1 MAKKS
6 TKAEKILRVNQIV
19 RMLVNCAS
27 RSSIVQFAAS
37 EWGLSLR
44 QTDAYIAEAREIL
57 RNDADIERHDYLAAR
72 LQTIDKVIQQGL
84 KQNQLSAVNR
94 CLEAAGRRSWNDEQ
108 VNRARREAAALLM
121 EQQMAIVDRL
131 KMAQRSG
138 NRALAQALEAQLS
151 DVAVMLG
158 TNRRFPLAR

>member
-1 MAKKS
+1 MAGKS

-44 QTDAYIAEAREIL
+44 QTDNYIAEAREII
-57 RNDADIERHDYLAAR
+57 REDANIERSDFLAAR

-84 KQNQLSAVNR
+84 KQNQLSAVI
-94 CLEAAGRRSWNDEQ
+94 G
-108 VNRARREAAALLM
+108 ALKLQA
-121 EQQMAIVDRL
+121 EVL
-131 KMAQRSG
+131 G
-138 NRALAQALEAQLS
+138 LA
-151 DVAVMLG
+151 
-158 TNRRFPLAR
+158 NK

>member
-1 MAKKS
+1 
-6 TKAEKILRVNQIV
+6 
-19 RMLVNCAS
+19 
-27 RSSIVQFAAS
+27 
-37 EWGLSLR
+37 
-44 QTDAYIAEAREIL
+44 
-57 RNDADIERHDYLAAR
+57 
-72 LQTIDKVIQQGL
+72 
-84 KQNQLSAVNR
+84 
-94 CLEAAGRRSWNDEQ
+94 
-108 VNRARREAAALLM
+108 M

>member
-84 KQNQLSAVNR
+84 KQNQLSAVI
-94 CLEAAGRRSWNDEQ
+94 G
-108 VNRARREAAALLM
+108 ALKL
-121 EQQMAIVDRL
+121 
-131 KMAQRSG
+131 
-138 NRALAQALEAQLS
+138 QA
-151 DVAVMLG
+151 DVLG
-158 TNRRFPLAR
+158 MTNK

>member
-6 TKAEKILRVNQIV
+6 TKAEKILRINQIV

-44 QTDAYIAEAREIL
+44 QVDNYIAEAREII
-57 RNDADIERHDYLAAR
+57 RTDANIERSDYLAAR

-84 KQNQLSAVNR
+84 KQNQLSAVIGA
-94 CLEAAGRRSWNDEQ
+94 LKLQAEVLGL
-108 VNRARREAAALLM
+108 VN
-121 EQQMAIVDRL
+121 
-131 KMAQRSG
+131 K
-138 NRALAQALEAQLS
+138 
-151 DVAVMLG
+151 
-158 TNRRFPLAR
+158 